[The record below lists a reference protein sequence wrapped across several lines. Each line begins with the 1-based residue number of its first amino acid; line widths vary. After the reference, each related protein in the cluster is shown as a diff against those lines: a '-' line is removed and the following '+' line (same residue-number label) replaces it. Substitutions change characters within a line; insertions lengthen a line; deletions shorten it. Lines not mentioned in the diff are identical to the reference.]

1 MRVMVGAQTILALA
15 LCACSGVDAS
25 KYDHVKGP
33 AFGDDESGDDFRPVS
48 SVIERRC
55 GTLDC
60 HGSEARPLRIYS
72 QFGLRKH
79 IDKNPDAGQYFPGG
93 LDATTPDE
101 LLDNYRSMI
110 GLEPEKLDL
119 VVAKKAKVET
129 LTLVRKP
136 RLAEK
141 HKGGL
146 VWNKGDDGDVCL
158 VNWLTG
164 VADTSTCTAEL
175 MHP

>member
-1 MRVMVGAQTILALA
+1 MKVTALAWFAAPLLVACSSIDPSAQT
-15 LCACSGVDAS
+15 
-25 KYDHVKGP
+25 HVVGP
-33 AFGDDESGDDFRPVS
+33 AFGDSGASFRPVS
-48 SVIERRC
+48 AVIERRC

-60 HGSEARPLRIYS
+60 HGSIVRPLRILGQY
-72 QFGLRKH
+72 GLRLPTAA
-79 IDKNPDAGQYFPGG
+79 PDAGGDFPGG
-93 LDATTPDE
+93 GLPTTTGE
-101 LLDNYRSMI
+101 LTSNYQSMC

-119 VVAKKAKVET
+119 VVAKQAAPET

-164 VADTSTCTAEL
+164 VADTSTCTTEL

>member
-1 MRVMVGAQTILALA
+1 MSARLSWLLAAAPLVA
-15 LCACSGVDAS
+15 ACSGFDAS
-25 KYDHVKGP
+25 AYSDVKGP
-33 AFGDDESGDDFRPVS
+33 GFGTQGADFRPVS
-48 SVIERRC
+48 AVIERRC

-60 HGSEARPLRIYS
+60 HGAVARPLRIEGQY
-72 QFGLRKH
+72 GLRKH
-79 IDKNPDAGQYFPGG
+79 VDHNDAGGDYPGG
-93 LDATTPDE
+93 LEPTTLDE
-101 LLDNYRSMI
+101 LTDDYRSMS

-119 VVAKKAKVET
+119 VVAKKAPPET

-146 VWNKGDDGDVCL
+146 VWNKGDDGDACL

-164 VADTSTCTAEL
+164 VKDTSPCAAEL
-175 MHP
+175 LHP